1 MALGSYNSSFRYPA
15 DCDRI
20 VGCAGETTGNDTM
33 KRKVELMHSVGA
45 CLLAAGVPMAA
56 MIAAPAKAQTAKP
69 VATVVGGW
77 IERVSFPALGLVFE
91 GKLDT
96 GADSSSINASEVRV
110 LFKTDRRY
118 VSFIISDDT
127 GKSTRVELPHTRWV
141 RIRRTGGGYDRRP
154 VVRLTVCVGGFSV
167 ESDFTI
173 ADSKTLDYQV
183 LIGRKILAGRLLVD
197 SGSRHRLAATCPS
210 PQ

>member
-1 MALGSYNSSFRYPA
+1 
-15 DCDRI
+15 
-20 VGCAGETTGNDTM
+20 M
-33 KRKVELMHSVGA
+33 KRQAEKMNSVVY
-45 CLLAAGVPMAA
+45 CLLAASVPMIA
-56 MIAAPAKAQTAKP
+56 MITAPARAQTAKP
-69 VATVVGGW
+69 AATVVGGW

-110 LFKTDRRY
+110 VFKTDRRF
-118 VSFIISDDT
+118 VNFVISDDT
-127 GKSTRVELPHTRWV
+127 GKSTRVELPHMRWV

-167 ESDFTI
+167 ESDFTV
-173 ADSKTLDYQV
+173 ADRKTLDYQV

-197 SGSRHRLAATCPS
+197 SGSRHRLAATCSTPH
-210 PQ
+210 